1 MSETLL
7 KVILIVL
14 LSILFPLVGYYL
26 DYRAKKKKYK
36 K

>member
-1 MSETLL
+1 
-7 KVILIVL
+7 VILIVL